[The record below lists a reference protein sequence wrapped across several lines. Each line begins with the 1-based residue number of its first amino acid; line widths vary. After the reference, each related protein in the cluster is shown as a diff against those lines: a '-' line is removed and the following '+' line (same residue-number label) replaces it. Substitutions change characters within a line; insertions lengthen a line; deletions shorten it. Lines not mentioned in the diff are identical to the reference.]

1 MEGCSTFQWGGGG
14 GCFSDEESS
23 FLSGGMP
30 HGWALVLMGGGFKK
44 NRRMGGG
51 VHPPCPPPPLWE
63 TLWYMALFTVSY
75 FLSEILKLPDN
86 GGKRNVEIFY
96 FYDF

>member
-1 MEGCSTFQWGGGG
+1 MGIGFDGGRFQKKGLGGGG
-14 GCFSDEESS
+14 GT
-23 FLSGGMP
+23 
-30 HGWALVLMGGGFKK
+30 
-44 NRRMGGG
+44 
-51 VHPPCPPPPLWE
+51 PPMPPPPLWE

>member
-44 NRRMGGG
+44 NRAGGG
-51 VHPPCPPPPLWE
+51 GTPPMPPPPLWE

>member
-1 MEGCSTFQWGGGG
+1 M
-14 GCFSDEESS
+14 
-23 FLSGGMP
+23 
-30 HGWALVLMGGGFKK
+30 
-44 NRRMGGG
+44 
-51 VHPPCPPPPLWE
+51 PPPPLWE

>member
-51 VHPPCPPPPLWE
+51 GGGWGRPFTGNPPCPPPHYGKLCGIW
-63 TLWYMALFTVSY
+63 LFLQ
-75 FLSEILKLPDN
+75 FLISFQ
-86 GGKRNVEIFY
+86 RF
-96 FYDF
+96 

>member
-51 VHPPCPPPPLWE
+51 YTPHAPPPLWE

-96 FYDF
+96 FYDL

>member
-51 VHPPCPPPPLWE
+51 TPPMPPPPLWE

>member
-1 MEGCSTFQWGGGG
+1 MLHVSVGRGG

-30 HGWALVLMGGGFKK
+30 HGGALVLMGGGFKK
-44 NRRMGGG
+44 NCRIGGG
-51 VHPPCPPPPLWE
+51 CTPHAPP
-63 TLWYMALFTVSY
+63 TIGNSVVYGYFYSFLFP
-75 FLSEILKLPDN
+75 FLEILKLPDN
-86 GGKRNVEIFY
+86 GGKRNVETFY

>member
-30 HGWALVLMGGGFKK
+30 HGWALVLMGGGYTP
-44 NRRMGGG
+44 M
-51 VHPPCPPPPLWE
+51 PPPTMGNSVVYGSFYSFLFPFRDFE
-63 TLWYMALFTVSY
+63 T
-75 FLSEILKLPDN
+75 P
-86 GGKRNVEIFY
+86 
-96 FYDF
+96 

>member
-1 MEGCSTFQWGGGG
+1 MGIGFDGGRFQKKIVGWGGG
-14 GCFSDEESS
+14 
-23 FLSGGMP
+23 
-30 HGWALVLMGGGFKK
+30 
-44 NRRMGGG
+44 
-51 VHPPCPPPPLWE
+51 HPPCPPPLWE

>member
-51 VHPPCPPPPLWE
+51 GTPPAPPPLWE

>member
-30 HGWALVLMGGGFKK
+30 HGGALVLMGGG
-44 NRRMGGG
+44 GGT
-51 VHPPCPPPPLWE
+51 PPMPPPPLWE

>member
-30 HGWALVLMGGGFKK
+30 HGWALVVMGGGFKK
-44 NRRMGGG
+44 NRRMGAGYT
-51 VHPPCPPPPLWE
+51 PMPPPTMGNSVVYGSFYSFLFPFRDFE
-63 TLWYMALFTVSY
+63 T
-75 FLSEILKLPDN
+75 P
-86 GGKRNVEIFY
+86 
-96 FYDF
+96 